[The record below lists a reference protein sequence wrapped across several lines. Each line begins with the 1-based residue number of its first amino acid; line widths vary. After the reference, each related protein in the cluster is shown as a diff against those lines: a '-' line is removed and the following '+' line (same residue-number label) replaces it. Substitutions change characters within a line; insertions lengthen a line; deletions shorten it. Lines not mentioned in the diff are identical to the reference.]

1 MKVYQDMCKVHK
13 TFRERSEN
21 ADLAV
26 EVSLQ
31 PWRAF
36 QPDGVILFSD
46 ILTPITGMNIPFD
59 IVASKGPVIFDP
71 IRTQK
76 QVDAVTEL
84 TPEDCVPY
92 VGEALRRLREEVGG
106 GQSTVLGF
114 VGAPFTL
121 ATYIVEGGMSKNYT
135 HIKQLMFSNPDV
147 LHGLLQKL
155 ADAVVTYIKYQAD
168 NGAQV

>member
-1 MKVYQDMCKVHK
+1 M
-13 TFRERSEN
+13 
-21 ADLAV
+21 
-26 EVSLQ
+26 
-31 PWRAF
+31 
-36 QPDGVILFSD
+36 
-46 ILTPITGMNIPFD
+46 
-59 IVASKGPVIFDP
+59 
-71 IRTQK
+71 
-76 QVDAVTEL
+76 
-84 TPEDCVPY
+84 
-92 VGEALRRLREEVGG
+92 GEALRRLREEVGG

-135 HIKQLMFSNPDV
+135 HIKKLMFSNPDV